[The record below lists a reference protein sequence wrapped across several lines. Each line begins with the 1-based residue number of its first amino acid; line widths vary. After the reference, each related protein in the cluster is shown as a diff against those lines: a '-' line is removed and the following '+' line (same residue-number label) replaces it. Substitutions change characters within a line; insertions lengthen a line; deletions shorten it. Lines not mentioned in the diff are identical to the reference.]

1 MEELGRP
8 IRLIK
13 EDKKVIGDEKIV
25 YRIETTEYHKTIKPG
40 TRGGYA
46 ASENSVDETSWIFDD
61 SIVMGKGVRL
71 INGTIIQDNSK
82 VGEGASFI
90 DGCML
95 ISNCNITGSTLLN
108 NYSGRIRDISFI
120 KDTRITKERVYLN
133 GRCSLVNCVI
143 ERDFAVFNGDADTV
157 NLFSSHLV
165 DSVII
170 SPDRKIV
177 LNKSLASSLRVVVGS
192 IGITAARDLIGSVTL
207 KDVTITGKGS
217 SIDGHLLGDIN
228 LLKNVEVKG
237 GCTIDIMEGSAHI
250 ENRLFEGVGDSIN
263 HKYEDNG
270 NLIML

>member
-1 MEELGRP
+1 MEELKSP

-13 EDKKVIGDEKIV
+13 EDKRVIRDEKIV
-25 YRIETTEYHKTIKPG
+25 YRIEATEYHKTIKPG

-133 GRCSLVNCVI
+133 GRCSLVNCVL
-143 ERDFAVFNGDADTV
+143 ERDFVPEDGNADTV

-165 DSVII
+165 DSVVI

-177 LNKSLASSLRVVVGS
+177 LNKSLASSLRVIGGS

-237 GCTIDIMEGSAHI
+237 GCMIDITEGSAHI
-250 ENRLFEGVGDSIN
+250 EDKLFEGVGDSIN